1 MKGLGLLAHI
11 CQLLLKRRTV
21 EMPGKMKDADP
32 TLRSVIRLRKK
43 QSNSAQLV
51 AGFNRLCRG
60 SKSGSVCLLAKY
72 G

>member
-32 TLRSVIRLRKK
+32 TLRSVVSISNNKVNTSLVSGWFQSTVARLKTRERL
-43 QSNSAQLV
+43 LV
-51 AGFNRLCRG
+51 KDA
-60 SKSGSVCLLAKY
+60 
-72 G
+72 